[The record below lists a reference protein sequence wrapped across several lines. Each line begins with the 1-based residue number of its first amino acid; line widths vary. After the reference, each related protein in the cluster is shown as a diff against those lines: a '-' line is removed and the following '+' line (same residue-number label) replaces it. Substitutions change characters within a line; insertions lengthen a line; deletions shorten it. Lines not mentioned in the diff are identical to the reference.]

1 MLWHF
6 SVGNGAAT
14 LIFQFHSC
22 QQWISWVPRSHWSAL
37 DSLLS
42 PRSLKVSRYSQCYVA
57 YVCVPDRKC
66 IRLHDTIY
74 WPILLTT
81 IADQALTD
89 FREVRDLNHDLAVRR
104 KRAEIGINAEG
115 KQWITPNY
123 YFGFFFLCSLGKVSQ
138 LLYFMTIVLIF
149 MLASSLLYGL
159 LLTLWNKK
167 NDPKF
172 VQLLLNFLIIV
183 FFVNFIE
190 IPFFVY
196 SEICIVLLGF
206 VIIESTNL

>member
-104 KRAEIGINAEG
+104 KRAEFGINAEG
-115 KQWITPNY
+115 KQWVPQTIILS
-123 YFGFFFLCSLGKVSQ
+123 FFFLEFLGESV
-138 LLYFMTIVLIF
+138 TIAMFYDDSVDF
-149 MLASSLLYGL
+149 TSSWMYGL
-159 LLTLWNKK
+159 ILTLWNTK

-172 VQLLLNFLIIV
+172 V
-183 FFVNFIE
+183 
-190 IPFFVY
+190 
-196 SEICIVLLGF
+196 
-206 VIIESTNL
+206 

>member
-6 SVGNGAAT
+6 SVRNGAVT

-42 PRSLKVSRYSQCYVA
+42 PRSLKVSRYSQCSVA

-89 FREVRDLNHDLAVRR
+89 FREICDLNHDLAVSR
-104 KRAEIGINAEG
+104 KRVLGSMLRGRNEYS
-115 KQWITPNY
+115 NY
-123 YFGFFFLCSLGKVSQ
+123 NFEYSLGEVSQ
-138 LLYFMTIVLIF
+138 LLCFMMIDDFYFSFCMVCHWLNEIQKRP
-149 MLASSLLYGL
+149 ADLYNCPW
-159 LLTLWNKK
+159 TF
-167 NDPKF
+167 P
-172 VQLLLNFLIIV
+172 
-183 FFVNFIE
+183 
-190 IPFFVY
+190 P
-196 SEICIVLLGF
+196 
-206 VIIESTNL
+206 